1 MHVAN
6 KEAET
11 TVEHVIDVYS
21 LGQQPYNHTLDA
33 MHELTAT
40 RDGETCDQIW
50 LVEHPPVFTQ
60 GQAGRAEHLLDVGDI
75 PVIQS
80 DRGGQVTYHG
90 PGQLVAYVLI
100 DIKRLGVGVRG
111 LVTALEQS
119 VIGALAL
126 RGIEGYARPDAP
138 GVYVR
143 TEAEGEMKISS
154 LGLRVRRGCSFHG
167 VAYNIMMDL
176 SPFLRIDPCGYAGM
190 RMTQLS
196 NLIETPVSCSS
207 EAPVWLDSF
216 AAALTLQQGGEVRLM
231 LVNQSG
237 LPSVLSN

>member
-1 MHVAN
+1 MHVASN
-6 KEAET
+6 GHGT
-11 TVEHVIDVYS
+11 LPEHFIDVYS
-21 LGQQPYNHTLDA
+21 LGLQPYGFTLDA
-33 MHELTAT
+33 MHAFTAERNDET
-40 RDGETCDQIW
+40 RDQIW
-50 LVEHPPVFTQ
+50 LVEHPAVFTQ

-90 PGQLVAYVLI
+90 PGQLVAYVMI

-119 VIGALAL
+119 IVGALAY
-126 RGIEGYARPDAP
+126 RGVEGYSRPDAP

-143 TEAEGEMKISS
+143 TDAEGEMKIAS

-167 VAYNIMMDL
+167 VAYNIAMDL

-207 EAPVWLDSF
+207 EAPLWLDSF
-216 AAALTLQQGGEVRLM
+216 TAALTSQQSEGVRLT
-231 LVNQSG
+231 LVNKSG
-237 LPSVLSN
+237 LPSALSN